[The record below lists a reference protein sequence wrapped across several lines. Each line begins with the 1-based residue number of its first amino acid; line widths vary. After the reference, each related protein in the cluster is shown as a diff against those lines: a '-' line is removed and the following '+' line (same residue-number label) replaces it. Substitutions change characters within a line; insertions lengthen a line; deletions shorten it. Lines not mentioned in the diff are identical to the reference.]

1 MLRTPATSRAE
12 VGGVGTRGSGRLLA
26 GGTRLPGLES

>member
-1 MLRTPATSRAE
+1 MLRTPAASQAE
-12 VGGVGTRGSGRLLA
+12 GGGAGTGGSGRLLA